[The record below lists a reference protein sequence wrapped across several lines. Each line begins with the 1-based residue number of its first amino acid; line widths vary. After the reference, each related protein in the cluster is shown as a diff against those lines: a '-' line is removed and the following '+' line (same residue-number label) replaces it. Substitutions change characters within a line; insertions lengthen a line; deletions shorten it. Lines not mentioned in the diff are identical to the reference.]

1 MQNLHTQGSR
11 SETQLTYYWMCAHT
25 HPNTHTHAP
34 THTPCGALASCGL
47 IRAPYVKTSGLA
59 CACVCVFQ
67 SAAPVTEGGRVT
79 QTENTGG
86 CQRKWKGDRG
96 VTQVCAVVNSSLK
109 LRIFV
114 LEIEEES
121 FLVSSKVLSPL
132 ALSPSPLTG
141 SRLSIYYLLHF
152 LISSNNP
159 VSGSSSLQL
168 QSQVK

>member
-1 MQNLHTQGSR
+1 MHNLHTQGSW
-11 SETQLTYYWMCAHT
+11 SETQLITECVHT
-25 HPNTHTHAP
+25 HSWKHTHTHAP

-59 CACVCVFQ
+59 CACVCVCQ

-96 VTQVCAVVNSSLK
+96 VTQVCAVVNFSLK
-109 LRIFV
+109 LWMFV

-121 FLVSSKVLSPL
+121 FPTSSKAHSPL
-132 ALSPSPLTG
+132 ALSLPPSHRQQTV
-141 SRLSIYYLLHF
+141 YLLF
-152 LISSNNP
+152 TAFP
-159 VSGSSSLQL
+159 DQ
-168 QSQVK
+168 Q